1 VGSHLLRGRVINSRE
16 WAVMCWGV
24 SIFLLFLRFCYWI
37 LEPFWSS
44 FICLCFFVFFFLHF
58 IDNLV
63 VFKKKLSFDYLYIS
77 ATPFEKILSTFNI
90 DNFTAIRWHMQILN
104 RSNYVMMK
112 TIEITETI
120 TLYLIKTSK
129 MVSFTKKLRPATGQI
144 FVMIGS
150 HCICT
155 KVIVVNFRP
164 INQSN
169 CPLRYA
175 TQTF

>member
-1 VGSHLLRGRVINSRE
+1 MGSHVLRGIDFSS
-16 WAVMCWGV
+16 V
-24 SIFLLFLRFCYWI
+24 STFLLLNFRTFLKQLYLFVFFC
-37 LEPFWSS
+37 
-44 FICLCFFVFFFLHF
+44 FFFLHF